1 MDIKG
6 FSPHI
11 FWSYNKSADI
21 EPGIIIRQVI
31 AYGEIQDML
40 LLVKRL
46 DKERILSTI
55 DKWQDR
61 EHNEK
66 RINFFKKVI
75 LD

>member
-11 FWSYNKSADI
+11 FWSYNQSADL

-46 DKERILSTI
+46 DKEKILSTI
-55 DKWQDR
+55 DTWKDR